1 MSLSFCSMVLFSLVF
16 FFLCTSLVDNE
27 ARTMVKV
34 WQNEVLD
41 SVTDDLSFQIFIFRL
56 VMR

>member
-1 MSLSFCSMVLFSLVF
+1 MSLSFCSMVLFSLV